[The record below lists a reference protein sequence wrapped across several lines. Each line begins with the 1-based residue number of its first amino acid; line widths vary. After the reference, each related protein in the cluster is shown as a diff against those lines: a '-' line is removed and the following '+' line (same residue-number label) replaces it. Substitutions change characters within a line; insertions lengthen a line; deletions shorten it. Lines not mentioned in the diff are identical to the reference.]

1 MAANKLSA
9 AFVKHAP
16 AGRHFDGAGVW
27 LYVSAA
33 GARSWAYRYKHKGK
47 AREMGLGAST
57 LAEARSEAARWRSIL
72 KGGSDPIEH
81 RKAEQAREK
90 LAEAQ
95 GTTFKECAAAYIEA
109 HRPGWK
115 NAKHADQW
123 ANTLRD
129 YADPVFGDWP
139 VGDVDT
145 DAVMRVL
152 MPIWNTKTETASRV
166 RGRIENVLDWAKVRG
181 YREGENPARWRGHL
195 DKLLPKRSKVAPVEH
210 HTALPYASLPALM
223 TEISVRDG
231 TASRALEF
239 TILTAARSG
248 EVFGATWDEIDLE
261 AQVWNVPAARM
272 KARKPHRV
280 PLSDQALAILGD
292 MEKIRSSDFVFPGYR
307 YNRPLSN
314 VSMAHVL
321 KRMGQ
326 GQYTVHGMRSTFRDW
341 CAEQSSFP
349 REVAEAALAH
359 VLSNKAEAAYQ
370 RGDLFEKRRKLMQ
383 AWADYAA
390 PRTSADVIQL
400 RRGEPA

>member
-1 MAANKLSA
+1 
-9 AFVKHAP
+9 
-16 AGRHFDGAGVW
+16 
-27 LYVSAA
+27 
-33 GARSWAYRYKHKGK
+33 
-47 AREMGLGAST
+47 
-57 LAEARSEAARWRSIL
+57 
-72 KGGSDPIEH
+72 
-81 RKAEQAREK
+81 
-90 LAEAQ
+90 
-95 GTTFKECAAAYIEA
+95 
-109 HRPGWK
+109 
-115 NAKHADQW
+115 
-123 ANTLRD
+123 
-129 YADPVFGDWP
+129 
-139 VGDVDT
+139 
-145 DAVMRVL
+145 
-152 MPIWNTKTETASRV
+152 
-166 RGRIENVLDWAKVRG
+166 
-181 YREGENPARWRGHL
+181 
-195 DKLLPKRSKVAPVEH
+195 
-210 HTALPYASLPALM
+210 
-223 TEISVRDG
+223 
-231 TASRALEF
+231 
-239 TILTAARSG
+239 
-248 EVFGATWDEIDLE
+248 
-261 AQVWNVPAARM
+261 M